1 MKTYMDV
8 DESARA
14 TRTRANLSRRSVT
27 VWKLACQIMVKH
39 EKKLLLH
46 SVCARVSAFVKMII
60 VTGQM
65 CVFPSYVRSER

>member
-39 EKKLLLH
+39 EKKLLH